1 MSDREQI
8 LIEIEKYLD
17 DENKQILLLKGYD
30 NEAKINA
37 VLVSLNKKFTK
48 GIIRTSS
55 MQDISGHINRAFK
68 NNIVPTSVK
77 STAIYKI
84 GRMKVNFN
92 SYSSH
97 TRNNPRGNDT
107 TFTIYFPVQYALNDS
122 KRFKN
127 LIEDI
132 KACKSKKVILITTN
146 EWCIENWDIENFADE
161 VLFYSV
167 ENDNP
172 NIMRN
177 LRNNKAID

>member
-8 LIEIEKYLD
+8 LLQIEKYLD
-17 DENKQILLLKGYD
+17 DENKRILLLKGYD

-37 VLVSLNKKFTK
+37 VLVSLNKRFTK

-55 MQDISGHINRAFK
+55 MQDISGHINGAFK
-68 NNIVPTSVK
+68 NNLVPSSVTST
-77 STAIYKI
+77 STYNIGKI
-84 GRMKVNFN
+84 KINFN

-97 TRNNPRGNDT
+97 TRNNPKGNDS

-122 KRFKN
+122 KRLKN
-127 LIEDI
+127 LIDDI
-132 KACKSKKVILITTN
+132 KKCASKKVILITTN
-146 EWCIENWDIENFADE
+146 EWSIKNWDIEHLVDE
-161 VLFYSV
+161 ILFYSV

-172 NIMRN
+172 DIMMN